1 MSDTALGFVI
11 VTANTG
17 AVLLAVIVTAI
28 AMIVIVAVVVVVIV
42 AATAVAF
49 VIMDMFAHDYLPS
62 WEAA

>member
-1 MSDTALGFVI
+1 VTDTALGFVI

-17 AVLLAVIVTAI
+17 AVLLTVIVTAI
-28 AMIVIVAVVVVVIV
+28 AMIVAVVVVVIV